1 MKKILTLISAAILS
15 SGIANAQNDAASDST
30 GLPGDNLD
38 LYGVLDLFK
47 SAATMEDF
55 EKSLNAESNQVNNL
69 DLDKDGNVDY
79 IKVIDRSDSGVHA
92 ITLQIDITDKEAQ
105 DVAVIEL
112 EKTGNESADL
122 QIVGDED
129 LYGEDYIVE
138 AAEAESINNEG
149 KFTSGFMHSKV
160 VVVNVWMWPC
170 VRYVYA
176 PGYVVWVSPW
186 RYRVYPPYYRP
197 WRPVAWRVHH
207 ARVVHYRVHYRR
219 VHAHRVVR
227 AHRVA
232 HRHRVA
238 SAHYRANHPNHHR
251 GPAHNN
257 NTRGKQGGPNK
268 GPKGGPNKGPKG
280 GGKQGPKGGGGRRR

>member
-1 MKKILTLISAAILS
+1 MKKILTIFSAALLS
-15 SGIANAQNDAASDST
+15 SGIANAQNDADSDST

-47 SAATMEDF
+47 SASTMEDF
-55 EKSLNAESNQVNNL
+55 EKALNTESNQVNNL

-79 IKVIDRSDSGVHA
+79 IKVIDRADSGVHA
-92 ITLQIDITDKEAQ
+92 ITLQVDITDKEAQ

-138 AAEAESINNEG
+138 TAEAESISNEG
-149 KFTSGFMHSKV
+149 KLTSGFMQSKV
-160 VVVNVWMWPC
+160 VVVNVWGWPC
-170 VRYVYA
+170 VRHVYA

-207 ARVVHYRVHYRR
+207 GRVVRYHIHYRL

-238 SAHYRANHPNHHR
+238 SAHYRANHPNHR
-251 GPAHNN
+251 GPANN
-257 NTRGKQGGPNK
+257 NARGKQGGPNK
-268 GPKGGPNKGPKG
+268 GPAKGPAKGPKG
-280 GGKQGPKGGGGRRR
+280 GGKPGPKGGGGRRR

>member
-1 MKKILTLISAAILS
+1 MKKILTLISAALLS

-38 LYGVLDLFK
+38 LFGVLDLFK
-47 SAATMEDF
+47 AASTMEDF
-55 EKSLNAESNQVNNL
+55 EKALNSESNQVNNL
-69 DLDKDGNVDY
+69 DLDQDGNVDY
-79 IKVIDRSDSGVHA
+79 IKVIDRADSGVHA
-92 ITLQIDITDKEAQ
+92 ITLQVDITDKEAQ

-112 EKTGNESADL
+112 EKTGDASADL

-138 AAEAESINNEG
+138 AAEAESTNNEG
-149 KFTSGFMHSKV
+149 KFTSGFMQSKV
-160 VVVNVWMWPC
+160 VVVNVWVWPC
-170 VRYVYA
+170 VRHVYA

-186 RYRVYPPYYRP
+186 RYHVYPPYFRP

-207 ARVVHYRVHYRR
+207 ARVVRYHVHYRR

-257 NTRGKQGGPNK
+257 TRGKQGGPHK
-268 GPKGGPNKGPKG
+268 GPAKGPAKGPKG
-280 GGKQGPKGGGGRRR
+280 GGKPGPKGGGGRRR

>member
-1 MKKILTLISAAILS
+1 MKKILTLISAALLS

-38 LYGVLDLFK
+38 LFGVLDLFK
-47 SAATMEDF
+47 AASTMEDF
-55 EKSLNAESNQVNNL
+55 EKALNSESNQVNNL

-79 IKVIDRSDSGVHA
+79 IKVIDRVDSGVHA
-92 ITLQIDITDKEAQ
+92 ITLQVDITDKEAQ

-112 EKTGNESADL
+112 EKTGDASADL

-138 AAEAESINNEG
+138 AAEAESTNNEG
-149 KFTSGFMHSKV
+149 KFTSGFMQSKV
-160 VVVNVWMWPC
+160 VVVNVWVWPC
-170 VRYVYA
+170 VRHVYA

-186 RYRVYPPYYRP
+186 RYHVYPPYFRP

-207 ARVVHYRVHYRR
+207 ARVVRYHVHYRR

-257 NTRGKQGGPNK
+257 TRGKQGGPNK
-268 GPKGGPNKGPKG
+268 GPAKGPAKGPKG
-280 GGKQGPKGGGGRRR
+280 GGKPGPKGGGGRRR